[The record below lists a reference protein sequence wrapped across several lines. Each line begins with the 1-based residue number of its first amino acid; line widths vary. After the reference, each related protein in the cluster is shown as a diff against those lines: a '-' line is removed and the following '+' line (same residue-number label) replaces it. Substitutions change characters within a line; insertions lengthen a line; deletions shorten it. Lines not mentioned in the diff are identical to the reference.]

1 MLYEHYFLLYRQVNS
16 IHVLVMQLYIQL
28 HNAFVWNK
36 QLLKTNGLFGYC
48 YFWHFYT
55 KYRQCLS
62 ISITLKLFLCIS
74 IWKICIVLSCTSYDR
89 LRWCMYILQFCEY
102 FLNDSF
108 SPSDRSI
115 FPIFSS
121 HLIFV
126 IDIHVQYPRQLFFF
140 PERMQKCVKGR
151 EIFPPYGRLFI
162 KAWKIIW
169 KMLHLV
175 TSRTRYIKK

>member
-1 MLYEHYFLLYRQVNS
+1 MYLSCNYIYNCIML
-16 IHVLVMQLYIQL
+16 
-28 HNAFVWNK
+28 
-36 QLLKTNGLFGYC
+36 LFGINSC
-48 YFWHFYT
+48 SKQTGCLVIVIFWHFYT

-62 ISITLKLFLCIS
+62 ISIKLFLCIS
-74 IWKICIVLSCTSYDR
+74 IWKICIVLTCTSCDR
-89 LRWCMYILQFCEY
+89 WHWCMYILQFCEY
-102 FLNDSF
+102 FLNYSF
-108 SPSDRSI
+108 SPSDCSI

-151 EIFPPYGRLFI
+151 EISPPYGRLFI

-169 KMLHLV
+169 KMLHFGYF
-175 TSRTRYIKK
+175 TNSIH

>member
-1 MLYEHYFLLYRQVNS
+1 M
-16 IHVLVMQLYIQL
+16 HVLVMQLYIQL

-36 QLLKTNGLFGYC
+36 QLLKTNGLFCYC
-48 YFWHFYT
+48 YFWHFYS

-62 ISITLKLFLCIS
+62 ISITLNCFMYFNLENLH
-74 IWKICIVLSCTSYDR
+74 CIVVYKLWQIA
-89 LRWCMYILQFCEY
+89 LMHVYITVLICEY

-169 KMLHLV
+169 KMLHFGYF
-175 TSRTRYIKK
+175 TNSIH

>member
-1 MLYEHYFLLYRQVNS
+1 MPINF
-16 IHVLVMQLYIQL
+16 
-28 HNAFVWNK
+28 HN
-36 QLLKTNGLFGYC
+36 
-48 YFWHFYT
+48 
-55 KYRQCLS
+55 
-62 ISITLKLFLCIS
+62 IKLFYVFQLGKFALYCRVQVMTDCADACIYYS
-74 IWKICIVLSCTSYDR
+74 
-89 LRWCMYILQFCEY
+89 FGEY

-151 EIFPPYGRLFI
+151 EISPPYCRLFI
-162 KAWKIIW
+162 KAWKII
-169 KMLHLV
+169 
-175 TSRTRYIKK
+175 